1 MDRENNSPAASDEE
15 FIVTDSQ
22 MEEESDYEEIE
33 DRLELLFESFV
44 NLQEKQKLLEKEI
57 KRQGYL
63 LAKLTQN

>member
-1 MDRENNSPAASDEE
+1 MDHENSPTTSDEE

-22 MEEESDYEEIE
+22 MEEESDYEDIE

-57 KRQGYL
+57 QRQGNL
-63 LAKLTQN
+63 IEKLQT

>member
-1 MDRENNSPAASDEE
+1 MDHENSPTTSDEE

-22 MEEESDYEEIE
+22 MEEESDYEDIE

-57 KRQGYL
+57 QRQGNL
-63 LAKLTQN
+63 FEKLQT